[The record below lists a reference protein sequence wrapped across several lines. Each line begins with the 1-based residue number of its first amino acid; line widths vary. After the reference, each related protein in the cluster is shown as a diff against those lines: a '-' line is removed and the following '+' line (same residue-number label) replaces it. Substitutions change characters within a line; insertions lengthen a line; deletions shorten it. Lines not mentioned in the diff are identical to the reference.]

1 MDLTYFLIYIW
12 LYDSN
17 IKERE
22 IIKSEVPSS
31 TEVHNEGVIGVN
43 STEANGHGLNDDQL
57 DFLKNTDSGSEKAV
71 QILIPKHPNFMR
83 SLISTE
89 DLHTNDK
96 KILSLLSLDETSQYS
111 FTGIKRKL
119 NVHQQSLT
127 RALTR
132 LEDLGFVEKSLAG
145 YKLKNNAGT
154 SQRYDANAKH
164 ISSVIKNDEM
174 VFQLL
179 HARIPVPVDI
189 EKIFEGLRGKWFD
202 KNRFIGS
209 TKIDNGYV
217 LKWLNEKGP
226 FEVIV
231 TLIGNYCLVDTN
243 ADSEDFKLEAMFGAT
258 RIIKEITKIVKVRLE
273 EFKINS
279 LTENNLGMTEQM
291 N

>member
-12 LYDSN
+12 LNDSN

-22 IIKSEVPSS
+22 IIKAEVPSS
-31 TEVHNEGVIGVN
+31 TEEHNEGVIGGN
-43 STEANGHGLNDDQL
+43 STEANGHELNVDQL

-154 SQRYDANAKH
+154 CQRYDANAKH
-164 ISSVIKNDEM
+164 ISSVIKNDGI

-279 LTENNLGMTEQM
+279 LTENNLGVTEQM

>member
-1 MDLTYFLIYIW
+1 MTYFLIYIW

-22 IIKSEVPSS
+22 IIKAEVPRS
-31 TEVHNEGVIGVN
+31 TVEHDEGVIGVN
-43 STEANGHGLNDDQL
+43 STEANGHELNDDEL
-57 DFLKNTDSGSEKAV
+57 NFLKNADSGGEKAV

-132 LEDLGFVEKSLAG
+132 LEDLGFIEKSLAG
-145 YKLKNNAGT
+145 YKLKNSGDT
-154 SQRYDANAKH
+154 SQMYDANARH
-164 ISSVIKNDEM
+164 ISSLIKNDGM

-179 HARIPVPVDI
+179 RARIPVPVDI
-189 EKIFEGLRGKWFD
+189 EKIFQGLRGKWFD

-226 FEVIV
+226 FELIV

-279 LTENNLGMTEQM
+279 LTENDLGMTEQM

>member
-1 MDLTYFLIYIW
+1 MTYFLIYIW
-12 LYDSN
+12 LYDSI
-17 IKERE
+17 IKERV
-22 IIKSEVPSS
+22 IIKAEVPSS
-31 TEVHNEGVIGVN
+31 TVEHDEGVIGVN
-43 STEANGHGLNDDQL
+43 STEANGHELNDDEL
-57 DFLKNTDSGSEKAV
+57 NFLKNTDSGGEKAV

-132 LEDLGFVEKSLAG
+132 LEDLGFIEKSLAG
-145 YKLKNNAGT
+145 YKLKNSADT
-154 SQRYDANAKH
+154 SQIYDANARH
-164 ISSVIKNDEM
+164 ISSVIKNDGM

-179 HARIPVPVDI
+179 HARIPVLVDI
-189 EKIFEGLRGKWFD
+189 EKIFQGLRGKWFD

-226 FEVIV
+226 FELIV

-273 EFKINS
+273 EFKINA

>member
-1 MDLTYFLIYIW
+1 MEHD
-12 LYDSN
+12 
-17 IKERE
+17 
-22 IIKSEVPSS
+22 
-31 TEVHNEGVIGVN
+31 EGVIGVN
-43 STEANGHGLNDDQL
+43 STEANGHELNDDEL
-57 DFLKNTDSGSEKAV
+57 NFLKNADSGGEKAV
-71 QILIPKHPNFMR
+71 QILIPKHPNFIR

-132 LEDLGFVEKSLAG
+132 LEDLGFIEKSLAG
-145 YKLKNNAGT
+145 YKLKNSEDT
-154 SQRYDANAKH
+154 SQIYDANARH
-164 ISSVIKNDEM
+164 ISSVIKNDGM

-179 HARIPVPVDI
+179 HARIPVLVDI
-189 EKIFEGLRGKWFD
+189 EKIFQGLRGKWFD

-226 FEVIV
+226 FELIV
-231 TLIGNYCLVDTN
+231 TLIGNYCLVDTK

>member
-1 MDLTYFLIYIW
+1 LTYFLIYIW

-22 IIKSEVPSS
+22 IIKAEVPSS
-31 TEVHNEGVIGVN
+31 TVEHDEGVIGVN
-43 STEANGHGLNDDQL
+43 STEANGHELNDDEL
-57 DFLKNTDSGSEKAV
+57 NFLKNAESGGEKAV
-71 QILIPKHPNFMR
+71 QILIPKYPNFMR

-132 LEDLGFVEKSLAG
+132 LEDLGFIEKSLAG
-145 YKLKNNAGT
+145 YKLKNSADT
-154 SQRYDANAKH
+154 SQIYDANARH
-164 ISSVIKNDEM
+164 ISSVIKNDGM

-179 HARIPVPVDI
+179 HARIPVLVDI
-189 EKIFEGLRGKWFD
+189 EKIFQGLRGKWFD

-226 FEVIV
+226 FELIV

>member
-1 MDLTYFLIYIW
+1 MTYFLIYIW

-22 IIKSEVPSS
+22 IIKAEVPSS
-31 TEVHNEGVIGVN
+31 TVEHEGVIGVN
-43 STEANGHGLNDDQL
+43 STEANGHELNYDAL
-57 DFLKNTDSGSEKAV
+57 NFLKNTDSGGEKAV
-71 QILIPKHPNFMR
+71 QILIPKHLNFMR

-132 LEDLGFVEKSLAG
+132 LEDLGFIEKSLAG
-145 YKLKNNAGT
+145 YKLKNSADT
-154 SQRYDANAKH
+154 SQIYDANVRH
-164 ISSVIKNDEM
+164 ISSVIKNDGM

-179 HARIPVPVDI
+179 HARIPVLVDI
-189 EKIFEGLRGKWFD
+189 EKIFQGLRGKWFD

-226 FEVIV
+226 FELIV

-273 EFKINS
+273 EFKINA
-279 LTENNLGMTEQM
+279 LTENNLGMTGQM